1 MIRALAAI
9 LTLTL
14 FLIANRA
21 AFEGY
26 FSDDDLDN
34 LSWATVAGTDTFV
47 RELVT
52 PLFSESNTRP
62 TGGLYYRWLGQAYG
76 LQFPKF
82 VPPLFALHLLNA
94 GMLWWLLRRKGVAE
108 LAQWAA
114 VIFFL
119 FHASL
124 LEAWWKPMYVFDLL
138 CGTFLLGTWL
148 LYTTRYWPAALVTF
162 WLAYKS
168 KEVALFFPVM
178 LAMEDLKRAI
188 PFFLVSLNFG
198 FQALRVNRSRES
210 VYTLRFTPSALMAT
224 IPFYLKHAVLNQL
237 GALVLA
243 PLAWFAREKEF
254 WRYAA
259 GSVALMV
266 PLLFLPGRLFS
277 VYLYVPMI
285 PMAVGLA
292 VLFARVPRAALAL
305 GLALFLGL
313 DYQRL
318 REKRKEELAIAQENQ
333 AWVTQL
339 ASAHLK
345 QPLGTLAYYQNA
357 PPGLRLHG
365 MRGALRLLTGHPEAR
380 VLDPENDAARQ
391 EAKDKELPTL
401 LWLRPRQQLSIIPHR
416 QGEAKSYYLPLSSP
430 ESAWQLLDGWHERE
444 PTFRWTSRKAKA
456 VLLALPKARLLKV
469 EFNTG
474 RVIMEAVKR
483 VNVEVLLD
491 GKSVGTMEI
500 ESSGVFVKEFPLAA
514 DVVSQ
519 YRGQA
524 VEVEFRVSP
533 GYRPPEDG
541 RELGV
546 SILGFGFV
554 P

>member
-9 LTLTL
+9 LTLAL

-34 LSWATVAGTDTFV
+34 LSWATVAGSDTFV

-52 PLFSESNTRP
+52 PVFSESNTRP
-62 TGGLYYRWLGQAYG
+62 TGGLYYRWFGQAYG

-94 GMLWWLLRRKGVAE
+94 GMLFLLMRRKGVPE
-108 LAQWAA
+108 LAQWAG

-138 CGTFLLGTWL
+138 CGTFLLASWL
-148 LYTTRYWPAALVTF
+148 LFSTKYWPAALVTF

-178 LAMEDLKRAI
+178 LALEDLKRAV
-188 PFFLVSLNFG
+188 PFILISLNFG
-198 FQALRVNRSRES
+198 LQALRVNRGRDT
-210 VYTLRFTPSALMAT
+210 VYTLRFTPAALAAT
-224 IPFYLKHAVLNQL
+224 IPFYLKHAVLNKF
-237 GALVLA
+237 GGLVLA
-243 PLAWFAREKEF
+243 PLAWFARGQEF
-254 WRYAA
+254 WRYAV
-259 GSVALMV
+259 GTVALLV

-285 PMAVGLA
+285 PLAVGLA
-292 VLFARVPRAALAL
+292 VLFARVPKAALGV

-339 ASAHLK
+339 AAASLK
-345 QPLGTLAYYQNA
+345 QPLGTVAYYQYA

-401 LWLRPRQQLSIIPHR
+401 YWFRPTQQLSIVPHR
-416 QGEAKSYYLPLSSP
+416 QGEAKLHYLQLAAP
-430 ESAWQLLDGWHERE
+430 ESAWQLLEGWHERE
-444 PTFRWTSRKAKA
+444 PTFRWTSRRAKA
-456 VLLALPKARLLKV
+456 VVLALPKARFFQV
-469 EFNTG
+469 QFNAG
-474 RVIMEAVKR
+474 RVLMEAVKR
-483 VNVEVLLD
+483 VGVEVLLD
-491 GKSVGTMEI
+491 GKPVGTVEI
-500 ESSGVFVKEFPLAA
+500 DSAGVFVRDFPIPA
-514 DVVSQ
+514 DVGAQFV
-519 YRGQA
+519 GQA